1 MTPDPVTIA
10 PQARIAE
17 AWDLMRELEIR
28 HIPVV
33 ANGALV
39 GMLSDRDLAHL
50 DMTSVLT
57 SATPDVL
64 RQEMATPI
72 AKVMHP
78 DVIGVEPETGLGE
91 IVDLLL
97 EHKVGA
103 LPVVAWDTY
112 RVLGSLMG
120 RTAGPRERRAG
131 DETNPRVAWRRQGD
145 RISRAPAECP
155 GRVAAHRASYR

>member
-1 MTPDPVTIA
+1 VTIA
-10 PQARIAE
+10 PQARLAE

-50 DMTSVLT
+50 DMMSVLT
-57 SATPDVL
+57 ADAPEVL
-64 RQEMATPI
+64 RQELATPI

-103 LPVVAWDTY
+103 VPVVAWDTY
-112 RVLGSLMG
+112 EVLGIVSYIDVL
-120 RTAGPRERRAG
+120 RVIRERLDQA
-131 DETNPRVAWRRQGD
+131 
-145 RISRAPAECP
+145 
-155 GRVAAHRASYR
+155 

>member
-1 MTPDPVTIA
+1 MRARDLMTSNPVTVA
-10 PQARIAE
+10 PQASIAE

-50 DMTSVLT
+50 DMMSVLA
-57 SATPDVL
+57 SDASEVL
-64 RQEMATPI
+64 RQELGTPI

-112 RVLGSLMG
+112 EVLGIVSYIDVL
-120 RTAGPRERRAG
+120 
-131 DETNPRVAWRRQGD
+131 RVIRD
-145 RISRAPAECP
+145 RLEEA
-155 GRVAAHRASYR
+155 

>member
-1 MTPDPVTIA
+1 MRARDLMTPNPVTVA

-50 DMTSVLT
+50 DMTSMLT
-57 SATPDVL
+57 LDSSEML
-64 RQEMATPI
+64 RQELATPI

-91 IVDLLL
+91 IVDLFL

-112 RVLGSLMG
+112 EVLGIVSYIDVL
-120 RTAGPRERRAG
+120 RVIRDRL
-131 DETNPRVAWRRQGD
+131 DEA
-145 RISRAPAECP
+145 
-155 GRVAAHRASYR
+155 

>member
-1 MTPDPVTIA
+1 MRARDLMTPNPVTIA

-33 ANGALV
+33 ASGALV

-57 SATPDVL
+57 SDASEML
-64 RQEMATPI
+64 RQELATPI

-78 DVIGVEPETGLGE
+78 DVIGVELETGLGE

-112 RVLGSLMG
+112 EVLGIVSYIDVL
-120 RTAGPRERRAG
+120 
-131 DETNPRVAWRRQGD
+131 RVIRD
-145 RISRAPAECP
+145 RLEGA
-155 GRVAAHRASYR
+155 

>member
-1 MTPDPVTIA
+1 MRARDLMTPNPVTVA

-28 HIPVV
+28 HMPVV

-50 DMTSVLT
+50 DMTSMLT
-57 SATPDVL
+57 LDAAEGL
-64 RQEMATPI
+64 RQELTTPI

-78 DVIGVEPETGLGE
+78 DVIVVEPETGLDE

-103 LPVVAWDTY
+103 LPVVAGDTY
-112 RVLGSLMG
+112 EVLGIVSYIDVL
-120 RTAGPRERRAG
+120 RAIRDRL
-131 DETNPRVAWRRQGD
+131 DEA
-145 RISRAPAECP
+145 
-155 GRVAAHRASYR
+155 

>member
-1 MTPDPVTIA
+1 MRARDLMTPNPVTVA

-57 SATPDVL
+57 SDAPEVL
-64 RQEMATPI
+64 RQELATPV

-78 DVIGVEPETGLGE
+78 DVIGVELGRCQWSPG
-91 IVDLLL
+91 I
-97 EHKVGA
+97 
-103 LPVVAWDTY
+103 
-112 RVLGSLMG
+112 
-120 RTAGPRERRAG
+120 RTRC
-131 DETNPRVAWRRQGD
+131 W
-145 RISRAPAECP
+145 
-155 GRVAAHRASYR
+155 AS

>member
-1 MTPDPVTIA
+1 MRARDLMTPNPVTVA

-50 DMTSVLT
+50 DMTRVLT
-57 SATPDVL
+57 SDAPEVL
-64 RQEMATPI
+64 RQDLATPI

-78 DVIGVEPETGLGE
+78 DVIGVELETGLGE
-91 IVDLLL
+91 IVDLLI

-112 RVLGSLMG
+112 EVLGIVSYIDVL
-120 RTAGPRERRAG
+120 
-131 DETNPRVAWRRQGD
+131 RVIRD
-145 RISRAPAECP
+145 RLEDA
-155 GRVAAHRASYR
+155 

>member
-1 MTPDPVTIA
+1 MRARDLMTPDPVTIA

-112 RVLGSLMG
+112 RVLGIVSYVDVLRVM
-120 RTAGPRERRAG
+120 RDRL
-131 DETNPRVAWRRQGD
+131 DEA
-145 RISRAPAECP
+145 
-155 GRVAAHRASYR
+155 

>member
-1 MTPDPVTIA
+1 MRARDLMTPKPVTVA

-57 SATPDVL
+57 PDASEVL
-64 RQEMATPI
+64 RQELATPI

-78 DVIGVEPETGLGE
+78 DVIGVELETGLGE

-112 RVLGSLMG
+112 EVLGIVSYIDVL
-120 RTAGPRERRAG
+120 
-131 DETNPRVAWRRQGD
+131 RVIRD
-145 RISRAPAECP
+145 RLEDA
-155 GRVAAHRASYR
+155 

>member
-1 MTPDPVTIA
+1 MRARDLMTPNPVTIA
-10 PQARIAE
+10 PQACIAE

-33 ANGALV
+33 ASGALV

-50 DMTSVLT
+50 DMTSVL
-57 SATPDVL
+57 SADASEVL
-64 RQEMATPI
+64 RQELATPI

-78 DVIGVEPETGLGE
+78 DVIGVELETGLRE

-112 RVLGSLMG
+112 EVLGIVSYIDVL
-120 RTAGPRERRAG
+120 
-131 DETNPRVAWRRQGD
+131 RVIRD
-145 RISRAPAECP
+145 RLEDA
-155 GRVAAHRASYR
+155 

>member
-1 MTPDPVTIA
+1 MRARDLMTPNPVTVA
-10 PQARIAE
+10 PQTRIAE

-33 ANGALV
+33 ASGALV

-50 DMTSVLT
+50 DMTSVL
-57 SATPDVL
+57 SADASEVL
-64 RQEMATPI
+64 RQELATPI

-78 DVIGVEPETGLGE
+78 DVIGVELETGLRE

-112 RVLGSLMG
+112 EVLGIVSYIDVL
-120 RTAGPRERRAG
+120 
-131 DETNPRVAWRRQGD
+131 RVIRD
-145 RISRAPAECP
+145 RLEDA
-155 GRVAAHRASYR
+155 